1 MRWGKGTVDGSFT
14 LVEPTANGPCPLL
27 AVYTSGHV
35 ELRFGV
41 LKTHAAFSPEAVR
54 RGLVER
60 LNAIP
65 GVELPAGA
73 HDERRSMPLAA
84 FIDAEARA
92 ALLEILGDVVAGLR
106 AGVASGADEL
116 AGSREHSA

>member
-14 LVEPTANGPCPLL
+14 LVEPTSSGACPFL

-41 LKTHAAFSPEAVR
+41 LKDHGTFGAVDVR
-54 RGLVER
+54 RVLVER

-65 GVELPAGA
+65 GVQLPASA

-84 FIDAEARA
+84 FIDADART
-92 ALLEILGDVVAGLR
+92 ALLQVLGDVVVGLR
-106 AGVASGADEL
+106 GG
-116 AGSREHSA
+116 